1 MAQSDYRNDTATN
14 RPVASRPSRFNALD
28 FLAHVLL
35 IIGGLNWGLVG
46 LMDLDLVATL
56 FGQGTTIS
64 RVIYILVGVSAL
76 WGLISL
82 VKMGKR
88 DH

>member
-1 MAQSDYRNDTATN
+1 MAQTDYRDGSARTTHTGG
-14 RPVASRPSRFNALD
+14 SRFNALD
-28 FLAHVLL
+28 FIAQVLL

-56 FGQGTTIS
+56 FGQGSTIS
-64 RVIYILVGVSAL
+64 RVIYILVGAAAL

>member
-1 MAQSDYRNDTATN
+1 MAQPDYRNDTAGT
-14 RPVASRPSRFNALD
+14 RHVASRPSRFNALD

-35 IIGGLNWGLVG
+35 IVGGLNWGLVG

-56 FGQGTTIS
+56 FGQGSTIS
-64 RVIYILVGVSAL
+64 RVVYIAVGVSAL

-88 DH
+88 D

>member
-1 MAQSDYRNDTATN
+1 MAQSDYRDGSARTTHA
-14 RPVASRPSRFNALD
+14 APSRFNALD
-28 FLAHVLL
+28 FIAHVLL

-56 FGQGTTIS
+56 FGQGSTIS
-64 RVIYILVGVSAL
+64 RVVYILVGASAL

-82 VKMGKR
+82 VKMGR
-88 DH
+88 RA